1 MSASNQRS
9 PRSTGREST
18 SRNIH
23 HASPPDL
30 AQSDS
35 ASSHPPIV
43 SQILYLVDRT
53 IREAS
58 DKGLR
63 DLMKSTQ
70 CIAKYAIELAQIN
83 LCDRTVKNVSNTM
96 SAKWEL
102 NRLAQS
108 AGGKKSVQGRIL
120 LGLFEIFQQAEG
132 DFFALFIKH
141 QDDLIRVTDELKVLI
156 GGDLEFDRLTRLIPH
171 MARGSSWGGLVIGSP
186 NPHIVM
192 TDHGPD
198 FTIPEEME
206 AIAQASQDQG
216 AVVGMVHLDWQVAGT
231 GEDVQHINY
240 PDF

>member
-1 MSASNQRS
+1 MSASSQQS
-9 PRSTGREST
+9 PRSTGRATT
-18 SRNIH
+18 SPDIH

-30 AQSDS
+30 ARSDN
-35 ASSHPPIV
+35 ASSPPPIV

-63 DLMKSTQ
+63 DPMKSTRR
-70 CIAKYAIELAQIN
+70 IAKYAIEPAKNN
-83 LCDRTVKNVSNTM
+83 LCDRTVKNVNNTM

-108 AGGKKSVQGRIL
+108 AGGKKSVQRRIL

-141 QDDLIRVTDELKVLI
+141 QDDLTKVSDELKALI
-156 GGDLEFDRLTRLIPH
+156 GSDVEFDRLTRSIPH
-171 MARGSSWGGLVIGSP
+171 MARGSSWGNMTIGSP
-186 NPHIVM
+186 NPYIVM

-216 AVVGMVHLDWQVAGT
+216 P

>member
-1 MSASNQRS
+1 MSASSQQS
-9 PRSTGREST
+9 PRSTGRAPS
-18 SRNIH
+18 SPDIH
-23 HASPPDL
+23 HDSPPDL
-30 AQSDS
+30 ARSDN

-58 DKGLR
+58 DKGLW
-63 DLMKSTQ
+63 DPMKSTR
-70 CIAKYAIELAQIN
+70 CIVKYAIVAKNN
-83 LCDRTVKNVSNTM
+83 LCDWTVKNVNNTM

-120 LGLFEIFQQAEG
+120 LGLFEVFQQAEG
-132 DFFALFIKH
+132 DFSALFIKH
-141 QDDLIRVTDELKVLI
+141 QDDLMRVTDEPKALI
-156 GGDLEFDRLTRLIPH
+156 GGDVEFDRFIRSIPH
-171 MARGSSWGGLVIGSP
+171 MARGSSWGSLVIGSP
-186 NPHIVM
+186 SPYIVM

-216 AVVGMVHLDWQVAGT
+216 T
-231 GEDVQHINY
+231 GENVQHINY